1 MALATY
7 RVTGM
12 TCEHCVH
19 AVSEQLKNLG
29 EVTDVTVTLVP
40 GGESGVTYLEV
51 ASGVTALILLGRYF
65 EERAKQRSGAA
76 LRALLSLGAQYV
88 AVLRDGPEVLVTLG
102 MLAPGVGLL
111 IRP

>member
-51 ASGVTALILLGRYF
+51 ASGVTALILSTF
-65 EERAKQRSGAA
+65 
-76 LRALLSLGAQYV
+76 
-88 AVLRDGPEVLVTLG
+88 AVLGGYAAAADQ
-102 MLAPGVGLL
+102 APRTAWISVSVG
-111 IRP
+111 